1 MELPEECRNDIYSLH
16 IHFMHEKINNDILLN
31 RAETTSQHVFDPEFN
46 NICRSI
52 GDNLRVEFKNVL
64 TKLYAIHLFLANN
77 VIARRKDI
85 LGIINCGAILYI
97 PRTGDRLHKFFLQDT
112 RSEYDLVYYKSL
124 RSQINNPQPTN
135 SIKGYVNEIN
145 ECLPTD
151 QGITENEL
159 KLILRYV
166 MGNKVQQDENYF
178 RKYTIYGINH
188 TFITIINPDGS
199 TDIIVKHHDHND
211 DEDNENVKRGT
222 TKKIK
227 ILNAMIT
234 LDKNKDIT
242 HIQPVVI
249 YSKDTKGNKNGSL
262 TPPGSW
268 FNKLILNPNIFSRT
282 TPRELYWAPYKGKNL
297 REVIEKPSTLDKKD
311 IVKKLHDK
319 YLQRINDSSVPHA
332 DVKLENTTLDK
343 NGEVHFIDSD
353 MEYHE
358 NGTVVATY
366 YPRDN
371 FHCKDPEKVS
381 ILGLTYMYFQIF
393 NRELDQSLD
402 MSKKLGQ
409 YGIENLDFSGNENV
423 PFADELNKANKGE
436 LTIDELTVAVKRHCE
451 KSSMNKRTFG
461 SVFNLRWTKRW

>member
-1 MELPEECRNDIYSLH
+1 M
-16 IHFMHEKINNDILLN
+16 
-31 RAETTSQHVFDPEFN
+31 
-46 NICRSI
+46 
-52 GDNLRVEFKNVL
+52 
-64 TKLYAIHLFLANN
+64 
-77 VIARRKDI
+77 
-85 LGIINCGAILYI
+85 
-97 PRTGDRLHKFFLQDT
+97 HKFFLQDT
-112 RSEYDLVYYKSL
+112 RSEYDRVYYKRL

-282 TPRELYWAPYKGKNL
+282 TPRKLYWAPYKGKNL
-297 REVIEKPSTLDKKD
+297 REVIEKPLTKLDKKD

-319 YLQRINDSSVPHA
+319 YLQRIKDSSVPHA

-343 NGEVHFIDSD
+343 NGEVHF
-353 MEYHE
+353 
-358 NGTVVATY
+358 
-366 YPRDN
+366 
-371 FHCKDPEKVS
+371 
-381 ILGLTYMYFQIF
+381 F

-423 PFADELNKANKGE
+423 QFADELNKANNGT
-436 LTIDELTVAVKRHCE
+436 LTIEELNRAVNKYCA
-451 KSSMNKRTFG
+451 KPNTNKRMFD
-461 SVFNLRWTKRW
+461 SIFNLRWANRW